1 MARWRVN
8 MRAMTSST
16 LRQPDVGLLGRER
29 ECAVIDRLL
38 EDAHEGTSGAL
49 VVHGEAGIGKS
60 ALLGYAIQQG
70 MPGMLVLRAEGVE
83 AESDLAFAGLH
94 ELLRPVVSYLRE
106 LPQPQ
111 SSVLAGALGLAPS
124 TNSDRLLISV
134 GVLGVLAAAA
144 ENQPVLCVV
153 DDAQWMDR
161 PSADAL
167 VFTARRLQAER
178 MAILFGVR
186 EGELR
191 RFEAAGVA
199 ELALTG
205 LGRSA
210 AATVLAARTRNAAPT
225 VRERLLAEADG
236 NPLALLELP
245 EGLSEAQLEGRTPL
259 PDALPLSPRLEKVFR
274 QRAGRLP
281 ETAQTALLVAAA
293 DTSGD
298 VSAVLR
304 AVAGL
309 GLPADALDPAE
320 GADLIRITGQMI
332 MFRHPLVRSALYQGT
347 TLSQRQRV
355 HAALAGAFSGE
366 EHADRRVWHQAMA
379 TLTGDEEVAAALEAS
394 ARRSQARAAH
404 SSAASAF
411 LRAAELSTEERRR
424 TWRVAAAAQAAWD
437 AGQPDRAREAI
448 ARALLSASGELKA
461 KLLQLSGVI
470 EVRCGSVPMALARLL
485 EGADASTDP
494 SLTLEMLVDAAEAA
508 EFSGQIAKE
517 VQLGERVS
525 SLRATT
531 TRDRMMASLLRGF
544 AKVFSGDHQAACLL
558 LEDAI
563 READTLD
570 DPRALALAANAASV
584 GGHPGAGLPY
594 ANRAVES
601 ARRQGLL
608 SLLPRA
614 LETQSYELLNN
625 SSFELAYAAAA
636 EGYRLSLD
644 VGHGGGWALIYM
656 ARVEAVWGREADARR
671 HTEEV
676 LATGQ
681 RTGSTFL
688 AGLAEWN
695 LGFIELAAG
704 KPAEAAAR
712 MLTVTD
718 LNQPNVNPLVAL
730 PAIPDMVEA
739 AARCGKADELGG
751 RLAAFESWTA
761 AAPVEARRAL
771 LARCQAL
778 VGERDPD
785 EGFGE
790 AIERA
795 AALPPFQ
802 RARTELLYGEWLR
815 RERRRTEARTRLHA
829 ALELFQ
835 RLGADPW
842 ADRAEAELRATGETA
857 RRRDPFALARL
868 TPQELQITRLV
879 ADGLTNREIAAQLYL
894 SPRTVDY
901 HLRKVF
907 TKLGIASRTELV
919 RGGVP
924 HGELG

>member
-1 MARWRVN
+1 
-8 MRAMTSST
+8 MRAMASSR
-16 LRQPDVGLLGRER
+16 LQQPIVGLVGRER
-29 ECAVIDRLL
+29 ECTVIDRLL
-38 EDAHEGTSGAL
+38 EDAHEGMSGAL
-49 VVHGEAGIGKS
+49 VVRGEAGIGKS
-60 ALLGYAIQQG
+60 ALLGYAVRQAT
-70 MPGMLVLRAEGVE
+70 PGMLVLRAEGVE

-94 ELLRPVVSYLRE
+94 GLLRPVVSYLGE
-106 LPQPQ
+106 LPQTQ
-111 SSVLAGALGLAPS
+111 SSVLAGALGLAS
-124 TNSDRLLISV
+124 SVNSDRLLISAA
-134 GVLGVLAAAA
+134 VLSLLAAAA
-144 ENQPVLCVV
+144 ENQPLLCVV

-167 VFTARRLQAER
+167 VFTARRLRAER
-178 MAILFGVR
+178 MAILFGAR
-186 EGELR
+186 EGEMH
-191 RFEAAGVA
+191 RFEAAGVT
-199 ELALTG
+199 ELVLTG
-205 LGRSA
+205 LDPSSA
-210 AATVLAARTRNAAPT
+210 AAVLAAGARNTVPA
-225 VRERLLAEADG
+225 VRERLLAEAYG

-245 EGLSEAQLEGRTPL
+245 ESLSDAQLEGRVSL
-259 PDALPLSPRLEKVFR
+259 SEALPLSPRLERVFR
-274 QRAGRLP
+274 QRAGRLS

-293 DTSGD
+293 DTTGD
-298 VSAVLR
+298 LPAVLR
-304 AVAGL
+304 AAAGL
-309 GLPADALDPAE
+309 GLPPDALDPAE
-320 GADLIRITGQMI
+320 GAHLVRITGQMI
-332 MFRHPLVRSALYQGT
+332 MFRHPLVRSALYQGA
-347 TLSQRQRV
+347 TLRQRQRA
-355 HAALAGAFSGE
+355 HAALADAFTGE

-394 ARRSQARAAH
+394 ARRSQMRAAH
-404 SSAASAF
+404 SSAATAF
-411 LRAAELSTEERRR
+411 FRAAELSTDEQRR
-424 TWRVAAAAQAAWD
+424 TRRVAAAAQAAWA

-448 ARALLSASGELKA
+448 TRALPTASGELKA
-461 KLLQLSGVI
+461 KLLQLSGII
-470 EVRCGSVPMALARLL
+470 EARCGSIPTALGRLL

-494 SLTLEMLVDAAEAA
+494 SLMLEMLVDAAEAA
-508 EFSGQIAKE
+508 EFSGQIATE

-525 SLRATT
+525 SLQATT
-531 TRDRMMASLLRGF
+531 TRDRMLASLLRGF
-544 AKVFSGDHQAACLL
+544 ANVFSGDHRAAGPL

-570 DPRALALAANAASV
+570 DPRVLALAANAASV
-584 GGHPGAGLPY
+584 GGYPGNGLQY

-614 LETQSYELLNN
+614 LETQAYELLNN
-625 SSFELAYAAAA
+625 SSFELAYAAAE

-644 VGHGGGWALIYM
+644 VGHGGGWPLVYM

-671 HTEEV
+671 HTEDA

-695 LGFIELAAG
+695 LGFLELALG
-704 KPAEAAAR
+704 RPAEAAAQ

-718 LNQPNVNPLVAL
+718 LKQPNVNPLVAL

-739 AARCGKADELGG
+739 AVRCGRAGELGG
-751 RLAAFESWTA
+751 RLAAFERWTT

-778 VGERDPD
+778 AGERDPA
-785 EGFGE
+785 EAFGE

-815 RERRRTEARTRLHA
+815 RDRQRIEARTHLHA

-835 RLGADPW
+835 RLGAIPW
-842 ADRAEAELRATGETA
+842 AERAEAELRATGETA

-868 TPQELQITRLV
+868 TPQELQISRLV
-879 ADGLTNREIAAQLYL
+879 ADGQTNREIAAQLYL
-894 SPRTVDY
+894 SPRTIDY

-907 TKLGIASRTELV
+907 TKLGIGSRADLI
-919 RGGVP
+919 RDGLP
-924 HGELG
+924 RARP

>member
-1 MARWRVN
+1 MV
-8 MRAMTSST
+8 SSR
-16 LRQPDVGLLGRER
+16 LQQPEGGLLGRQR

-38 EDAHEGTSGAL
+38 EDAHEGMSGAL

-60 ALLGYAIQQG
+60 ALLGYAIQRG

-94 ELLRPVVSYLRE
+94 ELLRPIVSYLHE
-106 LPQPQ
+106 LPQTQ
-111 SSVLAGALGLAPS
+111 SSALAGALGLAPS
-124 TNSDRLLISV
+124 TNSDRLLISA
-134 GVLGVLAAAA
+134 GVLGALAAAA

-186 EGELR
+186 EGEMS

-205 LGRSA
+205 LGPSA
-210 AATVLAARTRNAAPT
+210 AAAILAALTRNAAPT

-245 EGLSEAQLEGRTPL
+245 AGLSEAQLEGRTPL
-259 PDALPLSPRLEKVFR
+259 PDALPLSPRLKAVFR

-281 ETAQTALLVAAA
+281 QTAQTALLVAAA
-293 DTSGD
+293 DTTGD

-320 GADLIRITGQMI
+320 GAGLIRITGQMI
-332 MFRHPLVRSALYQGT
+332 MFRHPLVRSALYQGAT
-347 TLSQRQRV
+347 VSQCQRV
-355 HAALAGAFSGE
+355 HAALAGAFAGE

-411 LRAAELSTEERRR
+411 LRAAELSTDQERRTR
-424 TWRVAAAAQAAWD
+424 RVAAAAQAAWD

-448 ARALLSASGELKA
+448 ARALPSASGELEA

-470 EVRCGSVPMALARLL
+470 EVRCGSIPTALARLL
-485 EGADASTDP
+485 EGADATTDP

-544 AKVFSGDHQAACLL
+544 AKVFSGDHQEACLL

-570 DPRALALAANAASV
+570 DPRALSLAANAASV

-751 RLAAFESWTA
+751 RLAAFERWTD

-795 AALPPFQ
+795 ATLPPFQ

-815 RERRRTEARTRLHA
+815 RER
-829 ALELFQ
+829 
-835 RLGADPW
+835 
-842 ADRAEAELRATGETA
+842 
-857 RRRDPFALARL
+857 
-868 TPQELQITRLV
+868 
-879 ADGLTNREIAAQLYL
+879 
-894 SPRTVDY
+894 
-901 HLRKVF
+901 
-907 TKLGIASRTELV
+907 
-919 RGGVP
+919 
-924 HGELG
+924 

>member
-1 MARWRVN
+1 
-8 MRAMTSST
+8 MTGAT
-16 LRQPDVGLLGRER
+16 PQLAGPRLLGRDP

-38 EDAHEGTSGAL
+38 EDARAGVGGAL
-49 VVHGEAGIGKS
+49 VVRGEAGIGKS
-60 ALLGYAIQQG
+60 ALLDYARQRAAP
-70 MPGMLVLRAEGVE
+70 MAVLSAAGVQ

-94 ELLRPVVSYLRE
+94 ELLRPVLGCLGEVPE
-106 LPQPQ
+106 IQAQ
-111 SSVLAGALGLAPS
+111 ALAAALGLAPS
-124 TNSDRLLISV
+124 VQADRLLISAA
-134 GVLGVLAAAA
+134 VLGVLAAAA
-144 ENQPVLCVV
+144 EDRPALCVV
-153 DDAQWMDR
+153 DDAQWLDR

-167 VFTARRLQAER
+167 VFTARRLRAEHL
-178 MAILFGVR
+178 AILFTAR
-186 EGELR
+186 EGEAA
-191 RFEAAGVA
+191 RFEAAGLA
-199 ELALTG
+199 ELALAG
-205 LGRSA
+205 LADRPA
-210 AATVLAARTRNAAPT
+210 AAVLASRAHQAPPG
-225 VRERLLAEADG
+225 VRDRLLAEAAG
-236 NPLALLELP
+236 NPLALMELAS
-245 EGLSEAQLEGRTPL
+245 GLSEEQLHGLAPL
-259 PDALPLSPRLEKVFR
+259 PEAMPLTPRLEGVFR
-274 QRAGRLP
+274 QRIGELP
-281 ETAQTALLVAAA
+281 AAAQTALLIAAV
-293 DTSGD
+293 DNTGD
-298 VSAVLR
+298 APAVLR
-304 AVAGL
+304 AAAGL
-309 GLPADALDPAE
+309 QLPPDALDPAQQT
-320 GADLIRITGQMI
+320 GLIRVTGTTLT
-332 MFRHPLVRSALYQGT
+332 FRHPLVRSALYQAA

-355 HAALAGAFSGE
+355 HLALADALSDE
-366 EHADRRVWHQAMA
+366 ENTDRRVWHQAMA

-394 ARRSQARAAH
+394 ARRSQMRAAH
-404 SSAASAF
+404 SSAATAF
-411 LRAAELSTEERRR
+411 LRAAELSTDGPGR
-424 TWRVAAAAQAAWD
+424 TRRVAAAALAAWD
-437 AGQPDRAREAI
+437 AGQPDRARDAI
-448 ARALLSASGELKA
+448 ARALPSASGELKA
-461 KLLQLSGVI
+461 KLLQLSGII
-470 EVRCGSVPMALARLL
+470 EARCGSVPTALARLL

-525 SLRATT
+525 SLQATT

-544 AKVFSGDHQAACLL
+544 AKVFSGDHQAAGPL

-584 GGHPGAGLPY
+584 GRYPGNGLQY

-614 LETQSYELLNN
+614 LETQAYELLNN
-625 SSFELAYAAAA
+625 SSFELAYAAAG

-644 VGHGGGWALIYM
+644 VGHGGGWPLIYM

-695 LGFIELAAG
+695 LGFLELALG
-704 KPAEAAAR
+704 KPAEAAAQ

-739 AARCGKADELGG
+739 AVRCGSADELGG
-751 RLAAFESWTA
+751 RLAAFERWTT
-761 AAPVEARRAL
+761 AAPVAARRAL

-785 EGFGE
+785 EAFGE
-790 AIERA
+790 ALAAA
-795 AALPPFQ
+795 AALPPLQ

-815 RERRRTEARTRLHA
+815 RERRRTDARGHLRA
-829 ALELFQ
+829 AVELF
-835 RLGADPW
+835 RTLGAVPW
-842 ADRAEAELRATGETA
+842 AERAEAELRATGETA
-857 RRRDPFALARL
+857 RKRDIAAVEQL
-868 TPQELQITRLV
+868 TPQELQIAGLV
-879 ADGLTNREIAAQLYL
+879 TGGLTNKEIAAQLFL

-907 TKLGIASRTELV
+907 TKLGITSR
-919 RGGVP
+919 
-924 HGELG
+924 GELIRDGLPRPGPA